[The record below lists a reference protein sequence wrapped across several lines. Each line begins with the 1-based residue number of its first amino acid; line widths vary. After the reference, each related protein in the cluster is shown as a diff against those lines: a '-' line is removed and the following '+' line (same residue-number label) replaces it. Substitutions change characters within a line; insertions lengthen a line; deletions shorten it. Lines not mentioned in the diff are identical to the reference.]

1 MRSRRRFLVI
11 GLAAAVAGA
20 TGTGIWLSRQPA
32 HPPGSAVAVAHSHG
46 ETPVEAAHS
55 HSHADAAGMPAAVV
69 SDAPPPG
76 PAPAGM
82 VWIPGGT
89 FWMGCAGC
97 GMPDAEPVHLV
108 TVDGFWM
115 DEVPVTNAAFE
126 RFVRATEYVT
136 VAERPLDPADYP
148 GVPAASLVPGA
159 VVFTPPAAVRSLANP
174 GQWWQYV
181 PGASWRQPEG
191 PASSVRDRGDHPV
204 VHVAW
209 EDAAAYLQWAG
220 KQLPTEAQFEFAA
233 RGGLDRQPFAW
244 GSELRPDGK
253 PAANI
258 WQGSFPVSNTA
269 EDGYRGTSPVTA
281 FPPNG
286 FGLRDMGGNV
296 WQWCADWYRPD
307 TYRGAP
313 AEGRRNPTGPSASFD
328 PAEPGVPKRVQR
340 GGSFLCSEEYCV
352 RYLVGSRGK
361 GAVDT
366 GSSNVGFRGV
376 RPGS

>member
-1 MRSRRRFLVI
+1 MMRARGMS
-11 GLAAAVAGA
+11 GLAVAMAAVGVVGAAVWMGRSEPVARPAAPDYLHAGHA
-20 TGTGIWLSRQPA
+20 GSDAEAHDYPA
-32 HPPGSAVAVAHSHG
+32 EDVA
-46 ETPVEAAHS
+46 EA
-55 HSHADAAGMPAAVV
+55 MPALVAGTT
-69 SDAPPPG
+69 PPPG
-76 PAPAGM
+76 PAPPGM

-115 DEVPVTNAAFE
+115 DETPVTNAAFE
-126 RFVRATEYVT
+126 RFVRATGYVT
-136 VAERPLDPADYP
+136 VAERPLDPRDFP
-148 GVPAASLVPGA
+148 GVPAASLVPGS
-159 VVFTPPAAVRSLANP
+159 VVFTPPAAVHSLANP
-174 GQWWQYV
+174 GQWWRYV
-181 PGASWRQPEG
+181 AGASWQHPEG
-191 PASSVRDRGDHPV
+191 PDSSIRGREQHPV

-209 EDAAAYLQWAG
+209 EDAMAYLRWTG

-233 RGGLDRQPFAW
+233 RGGLDRQPYAW
-244 GSELRPDGK
+244 GGELRPGGT

-307 TYRGAP
+307 TYRHVP
-313 AEGRRNPTGPSASFD
+313 SEGRRNPAGPADSFD
-328 PAEPGVPKRVQR
+328 PAEPGIPKRVQR
-340 GGSFLCSEEYCV
+340 GGSFLCSEEYCI

-361 GAVDT
+361 GAADT

-376 RPGS
+376 HTG